1 MDSFTVDIPIFDNYW
16 RDGSRTISLRLQSQE
31 SASASPN
38 GPAIEATLVITDDE
52 TPIEVF
58 FQLVF
63 YSCPADHFR
72 LCISNRLI
80 AQATMQAFSATV
92 DRVRPTL
99 CLCPRLCLPSTQR
112 SFLLSSLRQPR

>member
-58 FQLVF
+58 FNWFFILV
-63 YSCPADHFR
+63 R
-72 LCISNRLI
+72 LTISDCVLAI
-80 AQATMQAFSATV
+80 AS
-92 DRVRPTL
+92 
-99 CLCPRLCLPSTQR
+99 
-112 SFLLSSLRQPR
+112 